1 MRFDDLGH
9 TVAGTLSDVFGSR
22 HTFER
27 PNTHK
32 SEISAVIRRNVE
44 TLDDSGNMVMIAR
57 TARLA
62 RRDIPFRPRRGDR
75 LLAAG
80 TDKTTIYTLGRV
92 LFDDGYVIECEI
104 T

>member
-44 TLDDSGNMVMIAR
+44 TLDDSGNMVIIGR

-62 RRDIPFRPRRGDR
+62 RRDIPFQPRRGDR
-75 LLAAG
+75 LLAG
-80 TDKTTIYTLGRV
+80 TDETMIYTLGRV
-92 LFDDGYVIECEI
+92 LFDDGYAIEFEI

>member
-9 TVAGTLSDVFGSR
+9 TVAGTLSEVFGSR

-62 RRDIPFRPRRGDR
+62 RGDIPFRPRRGDR
-75 LLAAG
+75 LLTG
-80 TDKTTIYTLGRV
+80 TDKTMIYTLGRV
-92 LFDDGYVIECEI
+92 LFDDGYVIEVEI